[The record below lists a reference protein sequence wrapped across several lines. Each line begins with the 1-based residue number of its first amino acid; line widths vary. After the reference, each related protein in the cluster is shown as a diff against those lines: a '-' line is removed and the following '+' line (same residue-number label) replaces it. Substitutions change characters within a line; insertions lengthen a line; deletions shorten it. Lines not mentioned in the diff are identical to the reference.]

1 MTAPLRFDDLPM
13 ASDSTRRSVSF
24 DDIPIAK
31 PAAAKPK
38 PSLSVLEEAKGLARS
53 LGQGVLMGF
62 GEELESIPY
71 MLPGGET
78 REEALR
84 RIRGE
89 MSQYRQERP
98 LVSTGAEIV
107 GGMAT
112 GVAGGARALAAGA
125 GRRAAGAI
133 LGSAIGQ
140 GAISGAGAAE
150 GDITDRLTG
159 AAIGGT
165 AGAALPYVGG
175 KAVRLLTPAARQI
188 GEAAQAGYDVTR
200 RGMANLLEG
209 TPMQRVGRAIEP
221 TDITRIQREATVLPG
236 SVTGPT
242 AAMMPGGNEA
252 VVQAV
257 RQAEAAAAQAQQQV
271 KFARLATSQAKQ
283 ARAQALE
290 EVGTEEGA
298 RVALGR
304 QRLRALGA
312 QAEETER
319 IGKGRRE
326 TLTATAKAAEEE
338 AKQLQRESAAQLRET
353 EAATRQQV
361 QSARLATSQA
371 REAAQEQIDQVR
383 MEEGARVALG
393 RQRQRAFGA
402 QAEKAERIG
411 KSRRERLLETAGAEE
426 TEAERILREARQAAR
441 AVDRGGVQAATAAE
455 QSVIQQAEDQAQTFL
470 QRLRVQKGTTKS
482 AQKTIRKKKDEVA
495 AANYKTLYGF
505 GSPDEEA
512 QWALYDEMKD
522 IPGMMPGLRQAAAE
536 LRVKGQALGQA
547 PNTIR
552 RMVGTGETASVQEM
566 PELTVELFDKFRQIA
581 REGRVPLPN
590 ETGARAQSKMFYKD
604 VVDQFEDQLFGVLP
618 EGAREA
624 AQVARKEHRAFF
636 RLLEAAEDGLNLGV
650 AKPGKVSGLLTQN
663 KRELDE
669 VVERVGKMSDQERE
683 VFQTAAREAIDRQIQ
698 RSQGEASKV
707 LQRFGSEEMQQ
718 KLRLAYGDTMVDD
731 LQALALGQVKQQAKA
746 AGTAAKTQAQSE
758 AQRLRAEAE
767 AAVAPIV
774 TRAERARSLGERART
789 QGQERARTMREESLA
804 ELEGR
809 RSAGQMRLAQTQRAV
824 GALVQQARQA
834 QRTAQEQAAQVAEQ
848 LTQAQIARRWEEAAT
863 PLTARA
869 ERARALAERARTQGQ
884 ERAQALR
891 EEARTELEGRVQ
903 AGQLRLAQTQR
914 ATGAPVRQAREAQ
927 RATEEQA
934 AQLAEQLTQARI
946 ARSQAKALPV
956 GDLERAL
963 GPSTAQQTFL
973 QRTLPQMSSEQ
984 RTQAVQVLGSNVQ
997 RRLQDLA
1004 RQGESPERILREI
1017 NLLKQNDAVR
1027 TLFGPQIDAF
1037 AASLF
1042 PTIGT
1047 RIPGSVRP
1055 ALTGALS
1062 RAGSSFFGIGAQET
1076 PE

>member
-1 MTAPLRFDDLPM
+1 MTAPIRFDDLPM

-252 VVQAV
+252 VAQAV

-271 KFARLATSQAKQ
+271 KSARLATSQAKQ

-353 EAATRQQV
+353 AAATRQQ
-361 QSARLATSQA
+361 AKLAAEDVLTQA
-371 REAAQEQIDQVR
+371 RTEATEAIGTMRGTQPRGTAKRLQETVRSRQTREAQGHYAAVR
-383 MEEGARVALG
+383 QLGAPPEPDPGIYKEIAENATLSNALEGAVESL
-393 RQRQRAFGA
+393 QRETRNLPPGA
-402 QAEKAERIG
+402 AMPSMRTVLVDSVEFPEITLEMMDRLRRKVMEPQMRKGPNVVGLSRSQKAEA
-411 KSRRERLLETAGAEE
+411 LETINRLEE
-426 TEAERILREARQAAR
+426 RYLA
-441 AVDRGGVQAATAAE
+441 
-455 QSVIQQAEDQAQTFL
+455 
-470 QRLRVQKGTTKS
+470 
-482 AQKTIRKKKDEVA
+482 
-495 AANYKTLYGF
+495 GF
-505 GSPDEEA
+505 GSD
-512 QWALYDEMKD
+512 
-522 IPGMMPGLRQAAAE
+522 
-536 LRVKGQALGQA
+536 
-547 PNTIR
+547 
-552 RMVGTGETASVQEM
+552 
-566 PELTVELFDKFRQIA
+566 
-581 REGRVPLPN
+581 
-590 ETGARAQSKMFYKD
+590 
-604 VVDQFEDQLFGVLP
+604 
-618 EGAREA
+618 
-624 AQVARKEHRAFF
+624 
-636 RLLEAAEDGLNLGV
+636 EAAEALRTARSAYRERFQILEAVQDGLNLGS
-650 AKPGKVSGLLTQN
+650 AKAGKASGLLTQSR
-663 KRELDE
+663 KELDE
-669 VVERVGKMSDQERE
+669 VATRVENMTPKQQAAFRVG
-683 VFQTAAREAIDRQIQ
+683 AREWFDRVIQ
-698 RSQGEASKV
+698 ENPADALKIAQKFSSEAS
-707 LQRFGSEEMQQ
+707 QRR
-718 KLRLAYGDTMVDD
+718 LALAYGDDAVESLRAFAPDVVGKR
-731 LQALALGQVKQQAKA
+731 QAA
-746 AGTAAKTQAQSE
+746 AAAK
-758 AQRLRAEAE
+758 
-767 AAVAPIV
+767 V
-774 TRAERARSLGERART
+774 
-789 QGQERARTMREESLA
+789 REE
-804 ELEGR
+804 GT
-809 RSAGQMRLAQTQRAV
+809 QLAQ
-824 GALVQQARQA
+824 
-834 QRTAQEQAAQVAEQ
+834 
-848 LTQAQIARRWEEAAT
+848 QIARRGEEAAT

-869 ERARALAERARTQGQ
+869 ERARALAERARAQGQ

-891 EEARTELEGRVQ
+891 EEARTEMEGRVQ

-914 ATGAPVRQAREAQ
+914 AAGAPVQQAREAQ
-927 RATEEQA
+927 RAAEEQA

-973 QRTLPQMSSEQ
+973 QRTLPQMSPEQ